1 MVKNIIE
8 ENDYDPLIIG
18 IWEKVNT
25 WGWGKCVP
33 LDECFELFNIPET
46 SHLKDRVQTNFTY
59 YRMNYL
65 ALYAAMVLIVAFS
78 SPLFA
83 ALDLVLF
90 ILWMIPFVVVPH
102 PFVLG
107 EYRITPSC
115 IVVGTAAVTALAFM
129 FNVPFLGYFVVFHL
143 LYALREC

>member
-1 MVKNIIE
+1 MLRALQHPRDFSSQGPYQDEFHLLSDELPCAVCG
-8 ENDYDPLIIG
+8 DG
-18 IWEKVNT
+18 SHR
-25 WGWGKCVP
+25 GVP
-33 LDECFELFNIPET
+33 FSLR
-46 SHLKDRVQTNFTY
+46 LKSS
-59 YRMNYL
+59 
-65 ALYAAMVLIVAFS
+65 FS

-90 ILWMIPFVVVPH
+90 ILWMWLLFCNLTVRIPFVVVPH

-129 FNVPFLGYFVVFHL
+129 LNVSFLGYFVVFHL